1 MSLQK
6 RIQDTMK
13 RNGLKMKDLCASVG
27 ITDAGMRKI
36 YARNSCE
43 VDLLYKIAEF
53 LQVPTYQLL
62 EDSTYIESGNS
73 GLKPHYLSLAK
84 AGLQTEEVGIDYEL
98 QPTILQMPKYDYTVE
113 VRGDSMEP
121 EYKSGDIIACLDV
134 TKSAFLQWG
143 RVHVLNTSQ
152 GVVLKKIYEDGDNV
166 RCVSSNGEKYPD
178 YSIPKIDI
186 YSIGLVVG
194 ALKIS

>member
-13 RNGLKMKDLCASVG
+13 RNGLKMKDLCAFVG

>member
-6 RIQDTMK
+6 KIQESLK
-13 RNGLKMKDLCASVG
+13 HNGLKMKDLCAFVG
-27 ITDAGMRKI
+27 ITDAGMRKVF
-36 YARNSCE
+36 ARNSCE
-43 VDLLYKIAEF
+43 VDMLYKIAEF

-62 EDSTYIESGNS
+62 EDGAPVDSGNS
-73 GLKPHYLSLAK
+73 QMKPHYLSLAK
-84 AGLQTEEVGIDYEL
+84 AGLQTEEVGVDYEL
-98 QPTILQMPKYDYTVE
+98 QPTIFQMPKYDYTVE

-134 TKSAFLQWG
+134 TKSTFLQWG

-152 GVVLKKIYEDGDNV
+152 GVVLKKIYENGDSV
-166 RCVSSNGEKYPD
+166 RCVSLNETKYPD
-178 YSIPKIDI
+178 YSIPKNEV